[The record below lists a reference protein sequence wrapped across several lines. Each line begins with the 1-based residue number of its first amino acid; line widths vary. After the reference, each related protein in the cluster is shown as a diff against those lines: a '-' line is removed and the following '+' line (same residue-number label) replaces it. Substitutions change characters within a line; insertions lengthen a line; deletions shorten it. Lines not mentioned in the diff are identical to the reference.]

1 MKKRSYAVI
10 GLGKFGYTVAL
21 TLAEANCDVMVVD
34 KDPEIVQEM
43 SDRVAYAVCADVTE
57 NGVMESLGVGNTDVA
72 VIGIAESMEASIT
85 AVIHAKDAG
94 VPYVLAKAMNPL
106 HGRILTRIGADEV
119 IYPEKAM
126 GMSCLLYTSPSP
138 RD

>member
-43 SDRVAYAVCADVTE
+43 SDRVAY
-57 NGVMESLGVGNTDVA
+57 GVS
-72 VIGIAESMEASIT
+72 
-85 AVIHAKDAG
+85 
-94 VPYVLAKAMNPL
+94 
-106 HGRILTRIGADEV
+106 GRGKYGCGCDR
-119 IYPEKAM
+119 Y
-126 GMSCLLYTSPSP
+126 
-138 RD
+138 R